1 MKIVGC
7 DLHAR
12 QQSIAMVDTE
22 TGVLTEK
29 VLKHEGNAVREFYAA
44 LEGPVVVGI
53 EATGAMQWFLE
64 LLEQLGIECR
74 VGHPAKIRAAETRK
88 QKHDRRDAEVIL
100 DLLLMNR
107 FPDIWMPSTAQRDL
121 RTLLR
126 DRHQWV
132 KMRTRL
138 QHTLQAIA
146 LNHALREGRALW
158 TAAGRQSLQDL
169 TLPKYTAQRRDELL
183 SLYTQ
188 LDKRIQQLDKQ
199 VETEARQRSQ
209 ARRLLTHPGVG
220 PVTALATEVFLGDP
234 HRFAGAHQVASYI
247 GMIPCEHSSGKRQ
260 RLGKLSKEGNSL
272 LRYLWIEATLH
283 AVVKDPELKRFYRR
297 KLVQKGM
304 GKARVA
310 TARQLGIRLWIMLR
324 DEIEYEEFCR
334 RGKLPQKG
342 KAHAGMPDYNSGP
355 ARAVTGSTE

>member
-22 TGVLTEK
+22 TGEFSQKTVN
-29 VLKHEGNAVREFYAA
+29 HEGNAVRDFYAS

-64 LLEQLGIECR
+64 LLEELGIECR

-88 QKHDRRDAEVIL
+88 QKHDRRDAELIL
-100 DLLLMNR
+100 DLLLMKDR
-107 FPDIWMPSTAQRDL
+107 FPDLWMPSTEQRDL

-126 DRHQWV
+126 DRHPWV

-146 LNHALREGRALW
+146 LNHALRQGHALW
-158 TAAGRQSLQDL
+158 SGAGQQALGA
-169 TLPKYTAQRRDELL
+169 LPLPPYTRPRRNELL

-188 LDKRIQQLDKQ
+188 LQKRIQELDKQ
-199 VETEARQRSQ
+199 VETEAQRRPQ

-220 PVTALATEVFLGDP
+220 PVTALATEVFLGDAN
-234 HRFAGAHQVASYI
+234 RFATANPVASYI

-260 RLGKLSKEGNSL
+260 R
-272 LRYLWIEATLH
+272 
-283 AVVKDPELKRFYRR
+283 
-297 KLVQKGM
+297 
-304 GKARVA
+304 
-310 TARQLGIRLWIMLR
+310 
-324 DEIEYEEFCR
+324 
-334 RGKLPQKG
+334 
-342 KAHAGMPDYNSGP
+342 
-355 ARAVTGSTE
+355 

>member
-1 MKIVGC
+1 MK
-7 DLHAR
+7 D
-12 QQSIAMVDTE
+12 
-22 TGVLTEK
+22 
-29 VLKHEGNAVREFYAA
+29 
-44 LEGPVVVGI
+44 
-53 EATGAMQWFLE
+53 
-64 LLEQLGIECR
+64 
-74 VGHPAKIRAAETRK
+74 
-88 QKHDRRDAEVIL
+88 
-100 DLLLMNR
+100 R
-107 FPDIWMPSTAQRDL
+107 FPEIGMPSTEQRDL

-126 DRHQWV
+126 DRHQGV

-183 SLYTQ
+183 RLYTQ

-199 VETEARQRSQ
+199 VETEARQRPQ

-283 AVVKDPELKRFYRR
+283 AAVKDPELKRFYRR

-310 TARQLGIRLWIMLR
+310 TARKLGIRLWIMLR
-324 DEIEYEEFCR
+324 DEIDYEEFCR

-342 KAHAGMPDYNSGP
+342 KTHAGMPDYNSGP